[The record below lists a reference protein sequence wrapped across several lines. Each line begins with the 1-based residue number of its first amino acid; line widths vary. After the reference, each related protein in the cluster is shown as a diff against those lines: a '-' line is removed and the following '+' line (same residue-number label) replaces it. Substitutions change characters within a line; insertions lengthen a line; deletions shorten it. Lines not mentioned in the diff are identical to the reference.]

1 MYDYSV
7 NWLNKVH
14 SDQEILHSCYK
25 RIGTSLMERAH
36 DVSLIGKSNVQMHL
50 YRKLL
55 FMLKKKN
62 CIILDIN
69 GKDF

>member
-7 NWLNKVH
+7 NWLNKVY
-14 SDQEILHSCYK
+14 SDQGILHSCYK
-25 RIGTSLMERAH
+25 RIGTLLMLERAH

-50 YRKLL
+50 YRKLS

-62 CIILDIN
+62 SVLS
-69 GKDF
+69 